1 MVLLENCKIQRS
13 ALNAIRAL
21 WGKQECIGGLILP
34 EPWCLCH
41 HLLMII
47 IIVYEEKDNDGKR
60 KVAPG
65 LKESRASTVY
75 MSTIYKKAR
84 NLVNHPEG
92 HSFWRFKVI
101 STYDFL
107 TLPRHNES
115 FREIIRERNQ
125 QSMLAVIWR
134 MKWLKYTRNVWNATC
149 GVKVCMQYKSVVR
162 GACWFS
168 PSGDYLLHIW
178 VITHGT
184 GCVFSLL

>member
-1 MVLLENCKIQRS
+1 MENCKIQRS

-21 WGKQECIGGLILP
+21 WGKQECIGGLILR
-34 EPWCLCH
+34 ESWCLCH

-47 IIVYEEKDNDGKR
+47 IIVYEEKGNDDKR

-92 HSFWRFKVI
+92 HFFEDLKSSARTIIKPCHDTMKV
-101 STYDFL
+101 S
-107 TLPRHNES
+107 EKS
-115 FREIIRERNQ
+115 SERNQ
-125 QSMLAVIWR
+125 QSMLAIIWR
-134 MKWLKYTRNVWNATC
+134 MKWLKYTGNVWNATC

-184 GCVFSLL
+184 GWVFSLL